1 MIRVINRQLIIPK
14 EDFLMSDGGSVSFQ
28 MAIPI
33 SLDVSKFRFEIH
45 LEYVDG
51 ATYSKEL
58 SSDCT
63 DGNVTLSVNVDAE
76 MLKAA
81 GSVLVWIAMYDAKDV
96 DVWNSYKGIL
106 FIPGATNKP
115 ADFRDK
121 LKGLELAQVE
131 EDERREAEKAR
142 ELAEKS
148 RVEAESARVTA
159 EEARAAAENA
169 RALSESEY
177 ASTESAAVKAEQA
190 RADAEKSRVEAE
202 KLRVQAEKDREAE
215 ESKRVEAEKARVEA
229 EKKREQK

>member
-131 EDERREAEKAR
+131 EDERREA
-142 ELAEKS
+142 
-148 RVEAESARVTA
+148 
-159 EEARAAAENA
+159 RAAAENA

>member
-1 MIRVINRQLIIPK
+1 MIRVISRQLIIPK
-14 EDFLMSDGGSVSFQ
+14 EDFAMSDGDSISFQ
-28 MAIPI
+28 MAVPET
-33 SLDVSKFRFEIH
+33 LDVSKLRFEIH

-51 ATYSKEL
+51 TTYSKEL

-63 DGNVTLSVNVDAE
+63 DGSVTLSANVDAE
-76 MLKAA
+76 MLKVA
-81 GSVLVWIAMYDAKDV
+81 GSVLVWIAMYDAKDI

-131 EDERREAEKAR
+131 EGERREAEKAR
-142 ELAEKS
+142 KLAENA
-148 RVEAESARVTA
+148 RVEAESARVAA
-159 EEARAAAENA
+159 EEARVTAENA

-177 ASTESAAVKAEQA
+177 ASTESATVKAEQA
-190 RADAEKSRVEAE
+190 RVDAEKARDDAE